1 MVRVTK
7 KSVTKI
13 SPHIGGMDI
22 LDFLDITVHRV
33 LCLIEE
39 SHPSRPSYYGTR

>member
-22 LDFLDITVHRV
+22 LDFSRRSQK
-33 LCLIEE
+33 CLGNWFWTFWTLRAIG
-39 SHPSRPSYYGTR
+39 SCA